1 MTELERYIADN
12 RSAFDLEPVPAGSM
26 DRFMSRLS
34 SERRKR
40 HIKVAGAIFSG
51 IAAACAAFMVLFMEP
66 DMSSTLERCHTKI
79 AEMTNKI
86 MNIAETEYPD
96 ETEIIRNMVSVITD
110 EVIPLEEQLPDELS
124 TKEKKRILNEYYY
137 QKYSALESLMAEL

>member
-12 RSAFDLEPVPAGSM
+12 RSVFDSEPVPTGSM
-26 DRFMSRLS
+26 DRFMNRLA

-40 HIKVAGAIFSG
+40 RSRAAGMIFSG
-51 IAAACAAFMVLFMEP
+51 IAAACAAFMILYMEP
-66 DMSSTLERCHTKI
+66 DMSRTLERCHTRI
-79 AEMTNKI
+79 AEMSNKI

-124 TKEKKRILNEYYY
+124 TKERKRILNEYYY